1 MDSKRV
7 MLNGSKGELVAKLR
21 DYIQYEKLPY
31 DIKGLAERPY
41 AFIFKDHVYIRGN
54 DIKFTEES
62 YQERFKD
69 KWVKFFKDRSVVLYR
84 EVR

>member
-1 MDSKRV
+1 MDGKRV

-41 AFIFKDHVYIRGN
+41 AFIFKDHIYSGQRYKVYRRKLSGAI
-54 DIKFTEES
+54 
-62 YQERFKD
+62 
-69 KWVKFFKDRSVVLYR
+69 
-84 EVR
+84 

>member
-1 MDSKRV
+1 M
-7 MLNGSKGELVAKLR
+7 GLR
-21 DYIQYEKLPY
+21 ASWWQNCEITFSMKSYRMI
-31 DIKGLAERPY
+31 IKGLAERPY

-69 KWVKFFKDRSVVLYR
+69 KWVKFFKDRSVYFI
-84 EVR
+84 EK

>member
-1 MDSKRV
+1 
-7 MLNGSKGELVAKLR
+7 MLNRSKGELVAKLR

-31 DIKGLAERPY
+31 
-41 AFIFKDHVYIRGN
+41 